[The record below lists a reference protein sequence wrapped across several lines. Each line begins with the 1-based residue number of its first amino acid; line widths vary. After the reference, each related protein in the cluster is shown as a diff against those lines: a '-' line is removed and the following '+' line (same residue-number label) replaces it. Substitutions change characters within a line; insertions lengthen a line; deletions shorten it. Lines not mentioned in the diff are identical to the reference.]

1 MNTRNENDYRGVD
14 CVKNIRKHILFLS
27 LVPFALAGC
36 GTTQNHVDE
45 NGYST
50 EEYEILLNYSDHDPP
65 SGMRTSFIEEYW
77 FPEIEKETNGKVKI
91 NAIYGG
97 GLLGSSEALNG
108 VRDGVADMGLIYPDN
123 YPQRMFSY
131 DLLKLFPEGPD
142 NFENMYE
149 IFSKAMVELPRLQE
163 DLNKN
168 NQKPLL
174 ITTGLPIVFGS
185 TEKLDSLADLKGGQ
199 WRASS
204 RWYLEAIKNIGANP
218 VSVPWDDVYMS
229 LETNVID
236 GVMTNYDGFHMMKF
250 YETTPNI
257 IVGTRLWW
265 SAPFIHTINQDA
277 WDRLPID
284 LQEGIMRATETAQ
297 VKFGEVYENELQTAI
312 DIQEAAGA
320 TVKIADDE
328 DIALFSDDELFERL
342 RATWVKEAKE
352 KHGIEDADQYVEDLE
367 RIMKEAI
374 ERSQND

>member
-1 MNTRNENDYRGVD
+1 M
-14 CVKNIRKHILFLS
+14 KNSGKYILFFL
-27 LVPFALAGC
+27 LVPLVLAGC
-36 GTTQNHVDE
+36 GIVQTNIDE
-45 NGYST
+45 DGYST
-50 EEYEILLNYSDHDPP
+50 EEYEITLNYSDHDPP

-77 FPEIEKETNGKVKI
+77 FPEIEKETDGKVKI

-97 GLLGSSEALNG
+97 GLLGASEALDG

-142 NFENMYE
+142 NFESIYQ
-149 IFSKAMVELPRLQE
+149 IFNRAMDELPRLEE
-163 DLNKN
+163 DLSDN

-185 TEKLDSLADLKGGQ
+185 TEKLETLADLEGGQ

-277 WDRLPID
+277 WDRLPTDI
-284 LQEGIMRATETAQ
+284 QEGIMRATETAQ
-297 VKFGEVYENELQTAI
+297 SKFGEVYEKELQEAI
-312 DIQEAAGA
+312 DIQEEAGA

-328 DIALFSDDELFERL
+328 DIDMFSDEELFTKL
-342 RATWVKEAKE
+342 RETWVKEAKE
-352 KHGIEDADQYVEDLE
+352 KHGIDDADQYVEDLE
-367 RIMKEAI
+367 KIMKKAI
-374 ERSQND
+374 EGSKNN

>member
-1 MNTRNENDYRGVD
+1 M
-14 CVKNIRKHILFLS
+14 KNIRKHILFLS

-352 KHGIEDADQYVEDLE
+352 KHGIEDADQYVKDLE
-367 RIMKEAI
+367 QIMKEAI